1 MTPASIARR
10 FNHWPLGSLLAFLM
24 AAMVATAAASDDAQ
38 RPSGDP
44 AFILEQARLER
55 LVNGHQF
62 GMVFT
67 EGPAIGCDGLL
78 YFSDIAFS
86 SRSASYTSTGIL
98 AGAIWVY
105 DPAIGQPRVFRSPSG
120 MSNGL
125 IWDAECRLVAAEGA
139 DHGGRRITRTNMQTG
154 IAEIIAA
161 EYDGKPFN
169 APNDLVMDAQ
179 GRLYFTDTRFV
190 GQEDVYHPN
199 AVYMIDTDGVVVL
212 ATGDVGAPNGIA
224 ISPDQRTLYVV
235 ERGLNDF
242 SNPLPMDFFPDYGQ
256 PGIYAYD
263 LDTAGKATFRE
274 VLVPYGEDGAD
285 GLAVDEEGNIWAAV
299 QDGERP
305 GIYVYTPNGVQ
316 KGYIPTPRPSNLTF
330 GRGSERNVLYI
341 TALKHV
347 YRITVGKQGYRP

>member
-1 MTPASIARR
+1 MTPASIKQS
-10 FNHWPLGSLLAFLM
+10 FKSWPFGSLIALLL

-44 AFILEQARLER
+44 NFIPDQARLER
-55 LVNGHQF
+55 LVNGHKF

-86 SRSASYTSTGIL
+86 SRSASVTPTGIL
-98 AGAIWVY
+98 AGAIWTY
-105 DPAIGQPRVFRSPSG
+105 NPATGQTRAFRSPSG

-125 IWDAECRLVAAEGA
+125 IWDANCRLVAAEGA

-161 EYDGKPFN
+161 EYDGRPFN
-169 APNDLVMDAQ
+169 APNDLVVDAK
-179 GRLYFTDTRFV
+179 GRIYFTDTRFV

-199 AVYMIDTDGVVVL
+199 AVYMIDTDG
-212 ATGDVGAPNGIA
+212 AIIRAIDDVAAPNGIA
-224 ISPDQRTLYVV
+224 VSPNQHWLYVV
-235 ERGLNDF
+235 ERGPNAF
-242 SNPLPMDFFPDYGQ
+242 SNPLPIGDVPSYGQ
-256 PGIYAYD
+256 PGIRAYNID
-263 LDTAGKATFRE
+263 ETGKATFRNM
-274 VLVPYGEDGAD
+274 LVAYEEADID

-299 QDGERP
+299 QDGAQS
-305 GIYVYTPNGVQ
+305 GIYVYTPDGVQ
-316 KGYIPTPRPSNLTF
+316 KGYIPTPRPSNLAF
-330 GRGSERNVLYI
+330 GRGGERNVLYI

-347 YRITVGKQGYRP
+347 YRITVGKLGYHP